1 MTFEPNPNT
10 SPEERLSCLETIV
23 KEVLSNHLPHILE
36 DIKEIRLWVKGTAL
50 GVGAAVL
57 AFVVDHFLGK

>member
-23 KEVLSNHLPHILE
+23 TEVLSNHIPHILE
-36 DIKEIRLWVKGTAL
+36 DIKEIRRWVKGTAVA
-50 GVGAAVL
+50 VGGSVL
-57 AFVVDHFLGK
+57 ALVLDHFLGK